1 MQLNHDELIQITDDD
16 LDRRFFTV
24 KSLIETKKL
33 SKKKLK
39 ELQVEYCYLSREKD
53 MRIARRRLHDEYMKN
68 NKPRR
73 KFNTSKPQRPNSKP
87 NRNHER
93 PSGRTYYP
101 QGSE

>member
-1 MQLNHDELIQITDDD
+1 MQLNHDELIQISDDD

-53 MRIARRRLHDEYMKN
+53 LRITRRRMHEEFVKN

-73 KFNTSKPQRPNSKP
+73 KFNPSKSARHNRP
-87 NRNHER
+87 NRNQER
-93 PSGRTYYP
+93 SGGRSYSP
-101 QGSE
+101 QDRK